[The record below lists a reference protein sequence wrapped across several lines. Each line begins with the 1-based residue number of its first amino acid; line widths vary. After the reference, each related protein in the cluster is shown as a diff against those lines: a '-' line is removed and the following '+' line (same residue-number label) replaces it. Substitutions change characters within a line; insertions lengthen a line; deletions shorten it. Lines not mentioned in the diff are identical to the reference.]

1 MKKKYRNSTYT
12 LIISLFLFLL
22 VVICCKINTYA
33 TDLNSECINVLVK
46 DFSNTELVK
55 KELEAADKSV
65 DIEEIAE
72 IGLLK
77 INFPSDKIIEEIKT
91 NRNIAMAGEIAD
103 VIVEDKRIIE
113 ENPHLDK
120 VLMPPIPNSI
130 SENAEDNDSSL
141 LEYFNWYKDIMT
153 ENEKALNVSK
163 GEGIHIGIIDSGI
176 DQSHPLLDDKLDL
189 TKAKSFT
196 EDKTSIVDENGHGTM
211 VAGIIAQI
219 SPEAILTPYKV
230 ISSESGESFWT
241 LQAIVQAVNDGQN
254 ILNMSLGTYKYE
266 NKSEEKMTI
275 EAYERAIEYAVEHD
289 VIVVASSGNNG
300 LDLDAEYEEN
310 GMLHLPGSISGV
322 LSTSAI
328 TKEKLI
334 AAYSNTGSD
343 VQYTAP
349 GGEYVYIDGYLD
361 VIPSIYTTYPTYFD
375 NMLGTIG
382 IPQGYMFTVGTSMA
396 APCITAAVADYSAYY
411 AKITGSFPTLD
422 NIQEAISKGCVDL
435 GAIGKDN
442 VYGYGLPKVID
453 SYNYVT
459 INNEER

>member
-46 DFSNTELVK
+46 DSSNSELVK

-113 ENPHLDK
+113 ENPNLDI

-153 ENEKALNVSK
+153 EIEKALNVSK

-230 ISSESGESFWT
+230 ISSES
-241 LQAIVQAVNDGQN
+241 
-254 ILNMSLGTYKYE
+254 
-266 NKSEEKMTI
+266 
-275 EAYERAIEYAVEHD
+275 
-289 VIVVASSGNNG
+289 
-300 LDLDAEYEEN
+300 
-310 GMLHLPGSISGV
+310 
-322 LSTSAI
+322 
-328 TKEKLI
+328 
-334 AAYSNTGSD
+334 
-343 VQYTAP
+343 
-349 GGEYVYIDGYLD
+349 
-361 VIPSIYTTYPTYFD
+361 
-375 NMLGTIG
+375 
-382 IPQGYMFTVGTSMA
+382 
-396 APCITAAVADYSAYY
+396 
-411 AKITGSFPTLD
+411 
-422 NIQEAISKGCVDL
+422 
-435 GAIGKDN
+435 
-442 VYGYGLPKVID
+442 
-453 SYNYVT
+453 
-459 INNEER
+459 